1 MALMILA
8 VAAPSAGADGSSTTV
23 VFSTDFEG
31 VGFFISAWE
40 PLGWSRGDY
49 SAGHEDDL
57 WCRLNSTYLHDFS
70 SLVGD
75 DIAARSPSALYGARL
90 GTNSGN
96 GIANLA
102 NGYPDPGMDSWVRFA
117 PPNADSYDGMSLT
130 FWYWAK
136 TQDAGYQGPLGDYLC
151 VNINNGVTTTRAWT
165 QPAPDSGGWQM
176 ATIDLPPGTVWMEWE
191 FKTSETSA
199 GYPGVLIDDIT
210 VTADGAASG
219 YPFST
224 VGEMSSYYASSDIQV
239 PVTVANTDSLV
250 LYYRAGDGEWTKYAD
265 DAHPDGEFPAA
276 PLVFRALADGQ
287 YELYSV
293 AAGSGLQEDMKAGA
307 EAAFTIDTK
316 APTVAVTAPVQGS
329 VIVPG
334 AISLEWTAGDDG
346 SGIARTEVSVDGGS
360 WTEVPATPYST
371 GPLAD
376 GERSVEVRVTD
387 SVGWTAR
394 SSVAF
399 VVDPS
404 APAMTVSP
412 IGPGAPLGAAVVALF
427 QEAVDQDSVAVEV
440 GGVAGRLSW
449 DGDKVAFAPSEPL
462 EPERTYSVAVTGN
475 KAGGDLFSVEWSF
488 TTVKNSGGISGTV
501 RASDGRAV
509 ANATVALS
517 NGGGDHHR
525 CRRPFRTRGHRSG
538 RLHPDGE
545 RQRLRDH
552 VHRCQHSSRSDRR
565 AGGAKRQDRGG

>member
-1 MALMILA
+1 
-8 VAAPSAGADGSSTTV
+8 
-23 VFSTDFEG
+23 
-31 VGFFISAWE
+31 
-40 PLGWSRGDY
+40 
-49 SAGHEDDL
+49 
-57 WCRLNSTYLHDFS
+57 
-70 SLVGD
+70 
-75 DIAARSPSALYGARL
+75 
-90 GTNSGN
+90 
-96 GIANLA
+96 
-102 NGYPDPGMDSWVRFA
+102 
-117 PPNADSYDGMSLT
+117 
-130 FWYWAK
+130 
-136 TQDAGYQGPLGDYLC
+136 
-151 VNINNGVTTTRAWT
+151 
-165 QPAPDSGGWQM
+165 
-176 ATIDLPPGTVWMEWE
+176 
-191 FKTSETSA
+191 
-199 GYPGVLIDDIT
+199 LIDDIT

-276 PLVFRALADGQ
+276 PLVFRAPADGQ

-475 KAGGDLFSVEWSF
+475 KAGGDSFSVEWSF

-517 NGGGDHHR
+517 NGAATITDAVGHFELGGIVPGDYIL
-525 CRRPFRTRGHRSG
+525 TVSG
-538 RLHPDGE
+538 KDYE
-545 RQRLRDH
+545 TMSID
-552 VHRCQHSSRSDRR
+552 VSIA
-565 AGGAKRQDRGG
+565 AGQIEELGVLNVKTGADRGAGPDIMTTALLLTLVAGPSLVLLAVFRKRKWI